1 MRHWK
6 VYFFKIHV
14 TKVTRTKTFQVPNDQ
29 IRLLKR
35 FKDKYLIK
43 KYFLTLYHKKG
54 VKSME
59 NKELYIN
66 TLCFAAIFIP
76 LITALVYITALFM
89 DSIY

>member
-1 MRHWK
+1 MNK
-6 VYFFKIHV
+6 KPF
-14 TKVTRTKTFQVPNDQ
+14 
-29 IRLLKR
+29 
-35 FKDKYLIK
+35 KYLTTKSDYLKGYKTSIYQ

-54 VKSME
+54 IKSME

-66 TLCFAAIFIP
+66 TLCFAVVFIP